1 MGFLKAESMR
11 SAHLISLSL
20 SLLFALV
27 KSVDATPHFPLQ
39 GGVFLFTGRLQ
50 KSHPECNEGSLLNVY
65 SLIFGA
71 VRRAE
76 RNLAGNRQV
85 KKHNQRTLRCRRL

>member
-50 KSHPECNEGSLLNVY
+50 
-65 SLIFGA
+65 
-71 VRRAE
+71 
-76 RNLAGNRQV
+76 NRLQDG
-85 KKHNQRTLRCRRL
+85 